1 MPFLIDA
8 TDAPDMA
15 GLRQKIRPDH
25 LAYLEANQAMLLAAG
40 AKLSDDGN
48 TASGSFYIVATE
60 SREAAEAFVAADPF
74 TRSGV
79 FGTITLQRWRRGFFD
94 FKRQPASAT

>member
-8 TDAPDMA
+8 TDGPGTAA
-15 GLRQKIRPDH
+15 LRQTVRPEH

-40 AKLSDDGN
+40 AKLSDDAA

-60 SREAAEAFVAADPF
+60 SRAVAEAFVAADPF
-74 TRSGV
+74 ARSGV
-79 FGTITLQRWRRGFFD
+79 FDTITLQRWRKGFFD
-94 FKRQPASAT
+94 FKRQPASGT